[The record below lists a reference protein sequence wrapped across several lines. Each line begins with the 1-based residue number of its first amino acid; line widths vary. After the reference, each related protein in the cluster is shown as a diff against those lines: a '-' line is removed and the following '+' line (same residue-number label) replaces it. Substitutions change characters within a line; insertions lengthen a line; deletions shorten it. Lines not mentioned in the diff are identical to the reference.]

1 MILNYFTI
9 LTFHRKNCP
18 QSIAESG
25 IEIGVEEV
33 LASFFQKSRGDL
45 FTFSERSQKR
55 YTSFHY
61 RENFLIFLV
70 FVTPAFVPL
79 VILQQSP
86 WNEREKPCACPQK
99 GEDRVEDG
107 RELGALLGQA
117 GLGRPTLRG
126 VVVVSLRSLSKHPI
140 LSGDYQCWRHHP
152 LYCCTCPAG
161 TEPALRAETAPP
173 VGWQPVRIY
182 LSP

>member
-1 MILNYFTI
+1 MILNHFTI

-86 WNEREKPCACPQK
+86 
-99 GEDRVEDG
+99 
-107 RELGALLGQA
+107 
-117 GLGRPTLRG
+117 
-126 VVVVSLRSLSKHPI
+126 
-140 LSGDYQCWRHHP
+140 
-152 LYCCTCPAG
+152 
-161 TEPALRAETAPP
+161 
-173 VGWQPVRIY
+173 
-182 LSP
+182 